1 MYAIPRTR
9 RAPRGVTF
17 GHNPVYLKFA
27 YTMYVLVMSRAI
39 TKEGAVLLESRL
51 ERVAQSWP
59 LVQLSDVE
67 RVSHKSEW
75 LTAPST
81 GLYVSYDG
89 ACDDI
94 PHAELLQKY
103 KLIAAGGC
111 VVKRLLNLPRA
122 MSDIDI
128 FVVGT
133 STDDAT
139 ARIFGFMRDV
149 IATMPIQTYSIS
161 HSQHQ
166 ITLIHDGD
174 GITSSVV
181 KFQFILRLYPSI
193 AHILGGFDIS
203 ISQVAY
209 DGSCYWAT
217 KLGAWSIARQCVLV
231 DVTRASPSFAYRIE
245 KYRGL
250 ADIIFVGVKQS
261 AYNDHV
267 DAFTEALAC
276 YEQKGLEAHDQKFRE
291 YEDAI
296 ATHAQNAADEKV
308 KELGLDGYAYVK
320 MQFYFK
326 KPLPPFVLSD
336 VRTFLRRWN
345 VVYTNPN
352 DTLTYKPRLHVG
364 DFHYYKDRNY
374 TILSRRHVKSSSNK
388 THNADYASSIS
399 MYVIDKVNTSLLRAC
414 RHDLIS
420 TYLNCANVDPVTI
433 LTTAPQFSSYDAS
446 TYGYD
451 PLPTIETLTKQ
462 LSKVE
467 WITKNPGRQWTASFD
482 PRPITGPAYYG
493 AIYTGTINQSAVVMT
508 MWLGWYKGPF
518 GVFPRDIMKML
529 IIYTLRSIAAY

>member
-1 MYAIPRTR
+1 
-9 RAPRGVTF
+9 
-17 GHNPVYLKFA
+17 
-27 YTMYVLVMSRAI
+27 MSRAI
-39 TKEGAVLLESRL
+39 TEEEAVLLESRL

-59 LVQLSDVE
+59 LVQLSDVA
-67 RVSHKSEW
+67 VISHKSEW

-81 GLYVSYDG
+81 GLYYEHGYGSDN
-89 ACDDI
+89 I
-94 PHAELLQKY
+94 PHGTLLQKY

-111 VVKRLLNLPRA
+111 VVKHLLNLPRGA
-122 MSDIDI
+122 SDIDI
-128 FVVGT
+128 FVVGM

-149 IATMPIQTYSIS
+149 IALVPIQTYSIS

-166 ITLIHDGD
+166 ITLTFDGD
-174 GITSSVV
+174 GVYTSIV

-203 ISQVAY
+203 ICQVAY
-209 DGSCYWAT
+209 DGSVFYAT

-231 DVTRASPSFAYRIE
+231 DVTRASPSFSHRIE

-261 AYNDHV
+261 AYDHHV
-267 DAFTEALAC
+267 NAFVEALAS
-276 YEQKGLEAHDQKFRE
+276 YEQKGIDACNQKFYE
-291 YEDAI
+291 YEDEI
-296 ATHAQNAADEKV
+296 QSCAQNAADARV
-308 KELGLDGYAYVK
+308 KELGLKGYAYVK
-320 MQFYFK
+320 LQCYFD
-326 KPLPPFVLSD
+326 KPLPPFVLTE
-336 VRTFLRRWN
+336 VKTFLRAWN

-352 DTLTYKPRLHVG
+352 DTLTYKPRLRVG
-364 DFHYYKDRNY
+364 DFHYYKDSQY
-374 TILSRRHVKSSSNK
+374 TILSRCHVRRADK
-388 THNADYASSIS
+388 THNADYASNQPAF
-399 MYVIDKVNTSLLRAC
+399 VIDRVNTSLLHAG

-420 TYLNCANVDPVTI
+420 TSMDARINTDPATI
-433 LTTAPQFSSYDAS
+433 LTIAPQFSSYDAA

-462 LSKVE
+462 LSNVE

-493 AIYTGTINQSAVVMT
+493 AIYTGEINRSTTIMT

-529 IIYTLRSIAAY
+529 VIYTLHAIAAY